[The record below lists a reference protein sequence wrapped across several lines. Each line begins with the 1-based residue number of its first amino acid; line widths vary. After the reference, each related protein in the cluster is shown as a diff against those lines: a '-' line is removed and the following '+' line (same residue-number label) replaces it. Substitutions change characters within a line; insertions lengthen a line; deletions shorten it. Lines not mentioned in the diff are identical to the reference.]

1 MYIKHHL
8 QNLFIWLYSKTPYLR
23 FEFSLMKNII
33 LCFFVLFYAMFVKAQ
48 TCTDFPNIAK
58 SIAENAK
65 ICPEAMVNDLVQLN
79 ESIQEIHPSPFLYI
93 TDSVYYQS
101 YKKALSAASTEK
113 TVLEFAQI
121 VADFV
126 HGIKDSHTN
135 FNPRDLLFQANR
147 KKTVVPFY
155 LKEINGKYF
164 LDKIYLESLPIGC
177 EILQVNEFKTD
188 SLYQLSKRFC
198 FREGDAFLPQTEIA
212 SKMAG
217 IVFNLFNTAPII
229 TFKYVSFKGDT
240 LSKICPALTVKKMM
254 RMKNWYDSEELT
266 YYFDKNNVAVL
277 TVKSFE
283 TGNLSKYKKQV
294 DFFFSEVER
303 KKCKNV
309 VIDLRDN
316 RGGLILAQEYLI
328 SYLNKAKVNQQMT
341 YLYKRSKFDRFSLLP
356 FYQRWQF
363 QKKARLVYPR
373 GIISKEYDF
382 FQSPLGTVKTI
393 LYDYLPK
400 NQMNKVYEGE
410 CTLVIN
416 GFSMSASA
424 LFASWFRDNQR
435 GKIIGSPCM
444 GPMSGTFGN
453 SATIRLKNSQFPIMI
468 STLKFTPTKY
478 EKIQLEPIQPDVL
491 IQKNVNDLIQKSDP
505 ILNYLGV
512 IQP

>member
-1 MYIKHHL
+1 
-8 QNLFIWLYSKTPYLR
+8 
-23 FEFSLMKNII
+23 MKNASLI
-33 LCFFVLFYAMFVKAQ
+33 LYFTILTSVLSAQ
-48 TCTDFPNIAK
+48 TCTEFPNIAK
-58 SIAENAK
+58 SIQNGTK

-79 ESIQEIHPSPFLYI
+79 EFIQDIHPNPFLYI

-101 YKKALSAASTEK
+101 YKKALSAASSEK
-113 TVLEFAQI
+113 TVLEFAEI
-121 VADFV
+121 VADYV

-135 FNPRDLLFQANR
+135 FNPRDLLFQSNR
-147 KKTVVPFY
+147 KKAVVPFY
-155 LKEINGKYF
+155 LKEINEKYY

-177 EILQVNEFKTD
+177 EILQVNDFKSD
-188 SLYQLSKRFC
+188 SLYKLSKRFC
-198 FREGDAFLPQTEIA
+198 FREGDALVPQTEIA

-217 IVFNLFNTAPII
+217 IVFNLFNSKPSIN
-229 TFKYVSFKGDT
+229 FKYVSYNGDT
-240 LSKICPALTVKKMM
+240 LSKICPTLSVKKMM
-254 RMKNWYDSEELT
+254 RLKNWYDSEELT
-266 YYFDKNNVAVL
+266 YYFDKNNTAVL
-277 TVKSFE
+277 TIKSFE
-283 TGNLSKYKKQV
+283 TRNLSKYKKQV
-294 DFFFSEVER
+294 DFFFQEIENR
-303 KKCKNV
+303 NCKSI

-328 SYLNKAKVNQQMT
+328 SYLNKAKTNQQMN

-363 QKKARLVYPR
+363 QKRARIVYPR

-400 NQMNKVYEGE
+400 NQLNKVYEGE

-424 LFASWFRDNQR
+424 MFASWFRDNNR
-435 GKIIGSPCM
+435 GKIVGSPCM

-453 SATIRLKNSQFPIMI
+453 SATVRLSNSQFPIMI

-478 EKIQLEPIQPDVL
+478 KEIELEPIQPDVL
-491 IQKNVNDLIQKSDP
+491 IQKNVSNLIQNTDP
-505 ILNYLGV
+505 ILIYLGV

>member
-1 MYIKHHL
+1 
-8 QNLFIWLYSKTPYLR
+8 
-23 FEFSLMKNII
+23 MKNSFLILHFTII
-33 LCFFVLFYAMFVKAQ
+33 NFFLSAQ
-48 TCTDFPNIAK
+48 TCTDFPNIAQ
-58 SIAENAK
+58 SIKENTK

-79 ESIQEIHPSPFLYI
+79 ESIQEIHPNPFLYVS
-93 TDSVYYQS
+93 DSVYYQS
-101 YKKALSAASTEK
+101 YKKALSAASSEK

-126 HGIKDSHTN
+126 HSIKDSHTN
-135 FNPRDLLFQANR
+135 FNPRDLLFQSSR
-147 KKTVVPFY
+147 KKAVVPFY
-155 LKEINGKYF
+155 LKEISGKCF

-177 EILQVNEFKTD
+177 EILQVNDFKSD

-198 FREGDAFLPQTEIA
+198 FREGDALIPQTEIA

-217 IVFNLFNTAPII
+217 IVFNLFNSKSAINI
-229 TFKYVSFKGDT
+229 KYVSYKGDT
-240 LSKICPALTVKKMM
+240 LSKLCPSIPVKKMI
-254 RMKNWYDSEELT
+254 RMKNWYDAEELT
-266 YYFDKNNVAVL
+266 SYFDKNNVAVL

-283 TGNLSKYKKQV
+283 TRSLSNYKKQI
-294 DFFFSEVER
+294 DLFFSEVER
-303 KKCKNV
+303 RKCKSI

-328 SYLNKAKVNQQMT
+328 SYLNKAKINQQMN

-363 QKKARLVYPR
+363 QKRARLVYPK

-400 NQMNKVYEGE
+400 NQLNKVYEGE

-424 LFASWFRDNQR
+424 LFASWFRDNER
-435 GKIIGSPCM
+435 GKIVGSPCM

>member
-1 MYIKHHL
+1 M
-8 QNLFIWLYSKTPYLR
+8 NL
-23 FEFSLMKNII
+23 SLKSIFKMKNAFLILHII
-33 LCFFVLFYAMFVKAQ
+33 IINFFLGAQ

-58 SIAENAK
+58 SIVDNTK
-65 ICPEAMVNDLVQLN
+65 ICPEALVNDLVQLN
-79 ESIQEIHPSPFLYI
+79 ESIQDIHPNPFLYI
-93 TDSVYYQS
+93 ADSVYYQS
-101 YKKALSAASTEK
+101 YKKALFAASSEK

-126 HGIKDSHTN
+126 HSLKDSHTN
-135 FNPRDLLFQANR
+135 FNPRDLLFQSSR
-147 KKTVVPFY
+147 KKAVVPFY
-155 LKEINGKYF
+155 LKEINGNFF
-164 LDKIYLESLPIGC
+164 LDKIYKESLPIGC
-177 EILQVNEFKTD
+177 EILQVNDFETD

-198 FREGDAFLPQTEIA
+198 FKEGDAFLPQSEIA

-217 IVFNLFNTAPII
+217 IIFNLYNSKAAIN
-229 TFKYVSFKGDT
+229 FKYVTYEGDT
-240 LSKICPALTVKKMM
+240 LSKICPTISIKKMI
-254 RMKNWYDSEELT
+254 RMKNWYDSEELS
-266 YYFDKNNVAVL
+266 YFFDKKNVAVL

-283 TGNLSKYKKQV
+283 TRNLSKYKEQV
-294 DFFFSEVER
+294 DFFFNEVER
-303 KKCKNV
+303 RKCKSI

-328 SYLNKAKVNQQMT
+328 SYLNKTKINQQMT

-363 QKKARLVYPR
+363 QKRARLVYPK
-373 GIISKEYDF
+373 GIISQEYDF

-400 NQMNKVYEGE
+400 NQTNKVYDGE

-424 LFASWFRDNQR
+424 LFASWFRANDR
-435 GKIIGSPCM
+435 GKIVGSPCM

-478 EKIQLEPIQPDVL
+478 EKIQLEPIQPDIL
-491 IQKNVNDLIQKSDP
+491 IQKNVSDLIQKSDP

>member
-1 MYIKHHL
+1 
-8 QNLFIWLYSKTPYLR
+8 
-23 FEFSLMKNII
+23 MKKFF
-33 LCFFVLFYAMFVKAQ
+33 LCFIALFSVFVVKSQ

-58 SIAENAK
+58 SINENTK

-79 ESIQEIHPSPFLYI
+79 ESIQEIHPNPFLYI
-93 TDSVYYQS
+93 SDSVYYQS
-101 YKKALSAASTEK
+101 YKKALFAASSEK

-135 FNPRDLLFQANR
+135 FNPRDLLFQSSR
-147 KKTVVPFY
+147 KKAVVPFY
-155 LKEINGKYF
+155 LKEINGKYY

-177 EILQVNEFKTD
+177 EILQINDFKSD
-188 SLYQLSKRFC
+188 SLYKLSKHFC
-198 FREGDAFLPQTEIA
+198 FREGDAIIPQTEIA

-217 IVFNLFNTAPII
+217 IVFNLFNSNSAIN
-229 TFKYVSFKGDT
+229 FKYVSYKGDT
-240 LSKICPALTVKKMM
+240 LSKMCSSISVKKMM

-266 YYFDKNNVAVL
+266 SYFDKNNVAVL

-283 TGNLSKYKKQV
+283 TKSLSNYKKQV

-303 KKCKNV
+303 RKCKSI

-328 SYLNKAKVNQQMT
+328 SYLNRAKNNQQMN

-363 QKKARLVYPR
+363 QKRARLVYPR

-400 NQMNKVYEGE
+400 NQLNKVYDGE

-424 LFASWFRDNQR
+424 LFASWFRDNER
-435 GKIIGSPCM
+435 GKIVGSPCM

-453 SATIRLKNSQFPIMI
+453 SATIRLNNSQFPIMI

-491 IQKNVNDLIQKSDP
+491 IQKNVSDLIQKTDP

-512 IQP
+512 VQP

>member
-1 MYIKHHL
+1 M
-8 QNLFIWLYSKTPYLR
+8 NL
-23 FEFSLMKNII
+23 SLKSIFKMKNAFLILHFTII
-33 LCFFVLFYAMFVKAQ
+33 NFFLGAQ
-48 TCTDFPNIAK
+48 TCTDFPNISK
-58 SIAENAK
+58 SIVDNTK
-65 ICPEAMVNDLVQLN
+65 ICPEALVNDLVQLN
-79 ESIQEIHPSPFLYI
+79 ESIQDIHPNPFLYI
-93 TDSVYYQS
+93 ADSVYYQS
-101 YKKALSAASTEK
+101 YKKALFAASSEK

-126 HGIKDSHTN
+126 HSLKDSHTN
-135 FNPRDLLFQANR
+135 FNPRDLLFQSSR
-147 KKTVVPFY
+147 KKAVVPFY
-155 LKEINGKYF
+155 LKEINGKFF
-164 LDKIYLESLPIGC
+164 LDKIYKESLPIGC
-177 EILQVNEFKTD
+177 EILQVNDFETD

-198 FREGDAFLPQTEIA
+198 FKEGDAVIPQSEIA

-217 IVFNLFNTAPII
+217 IIFNLYNSKTAIN
-229 TFKYVSFKGDT
+229 FKYVTYDGDT
-240 LSKICPALTVKKMM
+240 LSKICPTISIKKMI
-254 RMKNWYDSEELT
+254 RMKNWYDSEELS
-266 YYFDKNNVAVL
+266 YFFDKENVAVL

-283 TGNLSKYKKQV
+283 TRNLSKYKKQV
-294 DFFFSEVER
+294 DFFFNEVER
-303 KKCKNV
+303 RKCNSI

-328 SYLNKAKVNQQMT
+328 SYLNKTKINQQMT

-363 QKKARLVYPR
+363 QKRARLVYPK
-373 GIISKEYDF
+373 GIISQEYDF

-400 NQMNKVYEGE
+400 NQTNKVYDGE

-424 LFASWFRDNQR
+424 LFASWFRANDR
-435 GKIIGSPCM
+435 GKIVGSPCM

-478 EKIQLEPIQPDVL
+478 EKIQLEPIQPDIL
-491 IQKNVNDLIQKSDP
+491 IQKNVSDLIQKSDP

>member
-1 MYIKHHL
+1 
-8 QNLFIWLYSKTPYLR
+8 
-23 FEFSLMKNII
+23 MKNAFLILHFII
-33 LCFFVLFYAMFVKAQ
+33 INFFLGAQ
-48 TCTDFPNIAK
+48 TCTDFPNISK
-58 SIAENAK
+58 SIVDNTK
-65 ICPEAMVNDLVQLN
+65 ICPEALVNDLVQLN
-79 ESIQEIHPSPFLYI
+79 ESIQDIHPNPFLYI
-93 TDSVYYQS
+93 ADSVYYQS
-101 YKKALSAASTEK
+101 YKKALFAASSEK

-126 HGIKDSHTN
+126 HSLKDSHTN
-135 FNPRDLLFQANR
+135 FNPRDLLFQSSR
-147 KKTVVPFY
+147 KKAVVPFY
-155 LKEINGKYF
+155 LKEINGKFF
-164 LDKIYLESLPIGC
+164 LDKIYKESLPIGC
-177 EILQVNEFKTD
+177 EILQVNDFETD

-198 FREGDAFLPQTEIA
+198 FKEGDAFLPQSEIA

-217 IVFNLFNTAPII
+217 IIFNLYNSKAAIN
-229 TFKYVSFKGDT
+229 FKYVTYEGDT
-240 LSKICPALTVKKMM
+240 LSKICPTISIKKMI
-254 RMKNWYDSEELT
+254 RMKNWYDSEDLS
-266 YYFDKNNVAVL
+266 YFFDKKNVAVL

-283 TGNLSKYKKQV
+283 TRNLSKYKKQV
-294 DFFFSEVER
+294 DFFFNEVER
-303 KKCKNV
+303 RKCNSI

-328 SYLNKAKVNQQMT
+328 SYLNKTKINQQMT

-363 QKKARLVYPR
+363 QKRARLVYPK
-373 GIISKEYDF
+373 GIISQEYDF

-400 NQMNKVYEGE
+400 NQTNKVYDGE

-424 LFASWFRDNQR
+424 LFASWFRANDR
-435 GKIIGSPCM
+435 GKIVGSPCM

-478 EKIQLEPIQPDVL
+478 EKIQLEPIQPDIL
-491 IQKNVNDLIQKSDP
+491 IQKNVSDLIQKSDP

>member
-1 MYIKHHL
+1 
-8 QNLFIWLYSKTPYLR
+8 
-23 FEFSLMKNII
+23 MKNFF
-33 LCFFVLFYAMFVKAQ
+33 LCVITLFYVTVVKAQ

-58 SIAENAK
+58 SIKENTK
-65 ICPEAMVNDLVQLN
+65 ICPESMVNDLVQLN
-79 ESIQEIHPSPFLYI
+79 ESIQEIHPNPFLYI
-93 TDSVYYQS
+93 ADSVYYQS
-101 YKKALSAASTEK
+101 YKKALFAASSEK
-113 TVLEFAQI
+113 TVLEFAEI

-135 FNPRDLLFQANR
+135 FNPRDLLFQSSR
-147 KKTVVPFY
+147 KKEVVPFY
-155 LKEINGKYF
+155 LKEIGGKYY

-177 EILQVNEFKTD
+177 EILQINDFKSD
-188 SLYQLSKRFC
+188 SLYRLSKHFC
-198 FREGDAFLPQTEIA
+198 FREGDAIIPQTEIA

-217 IVFNLFNTAPII
+217 IVFNLFNSKPTIN
-229 TFKYVSFKGDT
+229 FKYVSIKGDT
-240 LSKICPALTVKKMM
+240 LSKICPTIAVKKMM

-266 YYFDKNNVAVL
+266 YFFDKNNLAVL
-277 TVKSFE
+277 TIKSFE

-303 KKCKNV
+303 RKCKSI

-328 SYLNKAKVNQQMT
+328 SYLNKAKINQQMN

-363 QKKARLVYPR
+363 QKRARLVYPR

-400 NQMNKVYEGE
+400 NQMNKVYDGE

-424 LFASWFRDNQR
+424 LFASWFRDNER
-435 GKIIGSPCM
+435 GKIVGSPCM

-453 SATIRLKNSQFPIMI
+453 STTIRLNNSRFPIMI

-491 IQKNVNDLIQKSDP
+491 IQKNVSDLIQKTDP

>member
-1 MYIKHHL
+1 M
-8 QNLFIWLYSKTPYLR
+8 NL
-23 FEFSLMKNII
+23 SLKSIFKMKNAFLILHFII
-33 LCFFVLFYAMFVKAQ
+33 INFFLGAQ

-58 SIAENAK
+58 SIVDNTK
-65 ICPEAMVNDLVQLN
+65 ICPESLVNDLVQLN
-79 ESIQEIHPSPFLYI
+79 ESIQDIHPNPFLYI

-101 YKKALSAASTEK
+101 YKKALFAASSEK

-126 HGIKDSHTN
+126 HSLKDSHTN
-135 FNPRDLLFQANR
+135 FNPRDLLFQSSR
-147 KKTVVPFY
+147 KKAVVPFY
-155 LKEINGKYF
+155 LKEINGKFF
-164 LDKIYLESLPIGC
+164 LDKIYKESLPIGC
-177 EILQVNEFKTD
+177 EILQVNDFETD

-198 FREGDAFLPQTEIA
+198 FKEGDAFLPQSEIA

-217 IVFNLFNTAPII
+217 IIFNLYNSKAVIN
-229 TFKYVSFKGDT
+229 FKYVSYEGDT
-240 LSKICPALTVKKMM
+240 LSKICPTISIKKMI
-254 RMKNWYDSEELT
+254 RMKNWYDSEDLS
-266 YYFDKNNVAVL
+266 YFFDKKNVAVL

-283 TGNLSKYKKQV
+283 TRNLSKYKKQV
-294 DFFFSEVER
+294 DFFFNEVER
-303 KKCKNV
+303 RKCKSI

-328 SYLNKAKVNQQMT
+328 SYLNKTKINQQMT

-363 QKKARLVYPR
+363 QKRARLVYPK
-373 GIISKEYDF
+373 GIISQEYDF

-400 NQMNKVYEGE
+400 NQTNKVYDGE

-424 LFASWFRDNQR
+424 LFASWFRANDR
-435 GKIIGSPCM
+435 GKIVGSPCM

-478 EKIQLEPIQPDVL
+478 EKIQLEPIQPDIL
-491 IQKNVNDLIQKSDP
+491 IQKNVSDLIQKSDP